1 MKPLF
6 RWFLTLLLLI
16 SVLGN
21 TSGNEAVAQ
30 QQSVRIE
37 SIEVQGNRRVESAAI
52 RRQMKIEGGSLLDPQ
67 EIGDDIRKI
76 YELGFFEDIVVSLK
90 DTARGPVL
98 VVRVQEKPVIRNI
111 VIDGNKK
118 IKDADIEEKYKFKT
132 LQILNESDVRST
144 VSAIKDLYQEKG
156 FYLSEVDYS
165 LNAIDETEVD
175 VIFHV
180 DEHQRVQIGA
190 VTFIGN
196 EGISSKELQKII
208 ESRPKGFLSF
218 LSKAGR
224 FNASTFST
232 DLQRLRAY
240 YYEFGYLDVEVHEPL
255 VELSSD
261 RRQIFLSIPI
271 TEGPPYDLAEVEVGG
286 ELDGHEEAVNRLVS
300 AKSGDRFKSS
310 AVREDSERI
319 ETYFKDLGYA
329 FAQVAPLTDMNQDDL
344 TVGIKYQ
351 VRRGDIAHIG
361 RIDIVGNTLTRDRVI
376 RRELVVEEGERY
388 STTKIQASLAYIQR
402 LGFFEDV
409 DLREER
415 STLDPSLVNLQV
427 SVQERPTRTLQIGAG
442 YSSYDGIMANAQI
455 SENNLFG
462 RGQQLTFML
471 NLSKRT
477 RNFEINFMEPRLA
490 GTRWQLNVSLFNR
503 RYEYPQ
509 FRRESLGASLNVG
522 YMLTRELTLTLGWRA
537 EQIKASAASDSVFVS
552 AIYSAGNQLSIG
564 PTAGL
569 YYDSRDDRL
578 FPTRG
583 MYHGLRGELSDSIFG
598 AQQNYV
604 KGRAFARFYWEP
616 LWDNWVIRFNAEIA
630 RLFSTRSG
638 EATPITERYFLGGPQ
653 TVRGFDDFTLS
664 PCETRARGGD
674 PGGGTICDEIGG
686 HKSLHF
692 NLELEFPI
700 VQDFGLRGVV
710 FVDAGNAFGLRDNL
724 TMKPDFVVKKSE
736 REAEYRNVLRT
747 SAGFGVRWR
756 SPIGPL
762 RFEWGFPLARL
773 PGESVVRFEF
783 GIGNLF

>member
-6 RWFLTLLLLI
+6 RWFLTLTLLL
-16 SVLGN
+16 SVLGH
-21 TSGNEAVAQ
+21 TSGNEASAQ

-37 SIEVQGNRRVESAAI
+37 AIEVQGNRRVESAAI
-52 RRQMKIEGGSLLDPQ
+52 RRQMTIERGSLLDPQ
-67 EIGDDIRKI
+67 QIGDDIRKI
-76 YELGFFEDIVVSLK
+76 YELGFFDDIVVSLK
-90 DTARGPVL
+90 ESSRGPVM

-118 IKDADIEEKYKFKT
+118 IKESDIEEKYKIKP
-132 LQILNESDVRST
+132 LQILNESDVRAT

-156 FYLSEVDYS
+156 FYLSEVDYT
-165 LNAIDETEVD
+165 LNEIDETEVD
-175 VIFHV
+175 VIIEV

-218 LSKAGR
+218 LSKSGR

-271 TEGPPYDLAEVEVGG
+271 TEGPPYDLDDVEVAG
-286 ELDGHEEAVNRLVS
+286 EIEGHEDVVERMVAS
-300 AKSGDRFKSS
+300 KPGDRFKSS

-329 FAQVAPLTDMNQDDL
+329 FAQVVPLTDMNEDDL

-415 STLDPSLVNLQV
+415 STVDPSLVNLQV
-427 SVQERPTRTLQIGAG
+427 SVQERPTRTLQVGAG

-490 GTRWQLNVSLFNR
+490 GSRWQLNVSLFNR

-537 EQIKASAASDSVFVS
+537 EQIKASASSDSVFVS

-664 PCETRARGGD
+664 PCETRAQGGD

-724 TMKPDFVVKKSE
+724 TMKPDFVVKRSE

-773 PGESVVRFEF
+773 PGESTVRFEF

>member
-6 RWFLTLLLLI
+6 RWFAISTIVLSALI
-16 SVLGN
+16 
-21 TSGNEAVAQ
+21 AQ
-30 QQSVRIE
+30 PSLDAHAQESSVRIE
-37 SIEVQGNRRVESAAI
+37 SIEVRGNHRVEAAAI
-52 RRQMKIEGGSLLDPQ
+52 LRQMKIESGSLLDPQ
-67 EIGDDIRKI
+67 EIGEDIRQI
-76 YELGFFEDIVVSLK
+76 YELGFFEDIVVSIK
-90 DTARGPVL
+90 DGPRGPILIVT
-98 VVRVQEKPVIRNI
+98 VQEKPIIRNI
-111 VIDGNKK
+111 VLDGNKK
-118 IKDADIEEKYKFKT
+118 IKETDLKEKYKIQE
-132 LQILNESDVRST
+132 LQILNESDVRTT
-144 VSAIKDLYQEKG
+144 VGAIKDLYQEKG
-156 FYLSEVDYS
+156 FYLSEVDYE
-165 LNAIDETEVD
+165 LNEISETEVD
-175 VIFHV
+175 VIFHI
-180 DEHQRVQIGA
+180 DEYQRVQIGA

-196 EGISSKELQKII
+196 NEISSKELQKII

-218 LSKAGR
+218 LSKSGR
-224 FNASTFST
+224 FNASTFAT

-240 YYEFGYLDVEVHEPL
+240 YYEFGFLDVEVHEPL

-261 RRQIFLSIPI
+261 RKQIFLSIPI
-271 TEGPPYDLAEVEVGG
+271 TEGPSYDLASVDVGG
-286 ELDGHEEAVNRLVS
+286 EIEGHEDVVEKLVQS
-300 AKSGDRFKSS
+300 TSGDRFKSS
-310 AVREDSERI
+310 AIREDSERI

-329 FAQVAPLTDMNQDDL
+329 FTQVSPLTDVDEDAL

-351 VRRGDIAHIG
+351 VRRGEIAHIG

-376 RRELVVEEGERY
+376 RRELVIEEGERY
-388 STTKIQASLAYIQR
+388 STTKIQASLAYVQR

-415 STLDPSLVNLQV
+415 SAQDPGLVNLQI
-427 SVQERPTRTLQIGAG
+427 SVQERPTRTLQVGAG

-490 GTRWQLNVSLFNR
+490 GSRWQLNVSLFNR
-503 RYEYPQ
+503 RYDYPQ
-509 FRRESLGASLNVG
+509 FRRDSLGASLNVG

-537 EQIKASAASDSVFVS
+537 ERIHASASRDSVFVS
-552 AIYSAGNQLSIG
+552 AIFNSGNQLSIG

-630 RLFSTRSG
+630 RIFSTRSG

-653 TVRGFDDFTLS
+653 TVRGFNDFSLS
-664 PCETRARGGD
+664 PCETRGRGGD
-674 PGGGTICDEIGG
+674 PGGGTVCDEIGG

-724 TMKPDFVVKKSE
+724 TLKPDFMVKRSD

-773 PGESVVRFEF
+773 PGENAVRFEF

>member
-1 MKPLF
+1 MNPLF
-6 RWFLTLLLLI
+6 RWLLTLALLT
-16 SVLGN
+16 SVVLN
-21 TSGNEAVAQ
+21 TGGNEAIAQ
-30 QQSVRIE
+30 QQSVRVAD
-37 SIEVQGNRRVESAAI
+37 IEVQGNRRVESAAI
-52 RRQMKIEGGSLLDPQ
+52 RRQMKIERGSLLDPQ

-76 YELGFFEDIVVSLK
+76 YDLGFFEDIVVSLK
-90 DTARGPVL
+90 ETSRGAVL
-98 VVRVQEKPVIRNI
+98 VVRVQEKPVIRHI

-118 IKDADIEEKYKFKT
+118 IKENDIEEKYKIKP
-132 LQILNESDVRST
+132 LQILNESDVRAT
-144 VSAIKDLYQEKG
+144 VSAIKELYQEKG
-156 FYLSEVDYS
+156 FYLSEVDYT
-165 LNAIDETEVD
+165 LNEIDETEVD

-196 EGISSKELQKII
+196 EGIPSKELQKII

-218 LSKAGR
+218 LSKSGR
-224 FNASTFST
+224 FSASTFAT

-271 TEGPPYDLAEVEVGG
+271 TEGPPYDLAEVDVGG
-286 ELDGHEEAVNRLVS
+286 EIEGHEDVVKRLAQS
-300 AKSGDRFKSS
+300 KSDDRFKSS

-329 FAQVAPLTDMNQDDL
+329 FAQVAPLTDLNSDDL

-402 LGFFEDV
+402 LGFFENV

-415 STLDPSLVNLQV
+415 STVDPSLVNLQV
-427 SVQERPTRTLQIGAG
+427 SVQERPTRTLQVGAG

-490 GTRWQLNVSLFNR
+490 GSRWQLNVSLFNR

-537 EQIKASAASDSVFVS
+537 EQIKASASSDSVFVS

-583 MYHGLRGELSDSIFG
+583 MYHGLRGELSDSVFG
-598 AQQNYV
+598 AQQNYI

-653 TVRGFDDFTLS
+653 TIRGFDDFTLS

-710 FVDAGNAFGLRDNL
+710 FMDAGNAFGLRDNL